1 MIYQRYKDSGKL
13 ITDVHELELTQNAQ
27 VLIYREDQWYDE
39 VFVDLEG
46 RAERFEKLKPHIV
59 FVAENLSKMDA
70 IAQKYSE
77 LHGNRS
83 FADGFEVAYIL
94 LDAPDR
100 IRLGYYGMRENTE
113 FEVIFQRIDDALI
126 LKSFGMVK
134 DIPVDWDKGETQYTQ

>member
-46 RAERFEKLKPHIV
+46 RAERFEELKPHIV
-59 FVAENLSKMDA
+59 FVAKNLSKMDA
-70 IAQKYSE
+70 VAQKYSA
-77 LHGNRS
+77 LHGNSR
-83 FADGFEVAYIL
+83 FADGFEIAYIL

-113 FEVIFQRIDDALI
+113 FDVIFQRIDGELI

-134 DIPVDWDKGETQYTQ
+134 DIPVDWDKGKTQYTQ

>member
-13 ITDVHELELTQNAQ
+13 ITDVHELELIQNAQ

-59 FVAENLSKMDA
+59 FVAENLSKMDT

-83 FADGFEVAYIL
+83 FADSFEVAYIL

-113 FEVIFQRIDDALI
+113 FEVIFQRIDDELI

-134 DIPVDWDKGETQYTQ
+134 DIPVDWDKGKTQYTQ